1 MEASKPS
8 DITRS
13 KKGGTEKTSIGKAGR
28 QVEEDDES
36 EDLIRKLLDLY
47 DIETPLRKSA
57 DLSEGC
63 NDHPAEKDL

>member
-28 QVEEDDES
+28 QTEGDDES
-36 EDLIRKLLDLY
+36 EDLVRKLLDLY
-47 DIETPLRKSA
+47 DIDTPRKNV
-57 DLSEGC
+57 DMSEGSK
-63 NDHPAEKDL
+63 DHPLEKDV